1 MHDAAD
7 DVVLP
12 LPPRAP
18 RVEDNPFARW
28 LGRTILR
35 LGGWRM
41 EGEFPD
47 LPRLVLIGAPH
58 SSNWDGIWGF
68 AVVLALD
75 LDIRVLGKHQL
86 FWWPL
91 GYLMRWL
98 GVIAVNRDAAS
109 GVTEQAAQLILDADR
124 YWFGLAPEG
133 TRKPVPRF
141 KYGFWKI
148 ASGAGVPVLPAYFDY
163 PRKVLGIGPTFDLS
177 GDMDADIA
185 RIQRWYAPWR
195 GRRRDVAQ
203 PSERPPQA

>member
-12 LPPRAP
+12 LPPSAP

-58 SSNWDGIWGF
+58 SSNWDGLWGL
-68 AVVLALD
+68 AAKLALGLD
-75 LDIRVLGKHQL
+75 LRILGKHQL

-91 GYLMRWL
+91 SLLLDRL
-98 GVIAVNRDAAS
+98 GVIAVNRDAAQ
-109 GVTEQAAQLILDADR
+109 GVTEQAAAMIRAGDR

-148 ASGAGVPVLPAYFDY
+148 AKGAGVPVLPAYFDY
-163 PRKVLGIGPTFDLS
+163 PRKVIGIGPTFDL
-177 GDMDADIA
+177 GDDMDADIR
-185 RIQRWYAPWR
+185 RIQQWYAPWR
-195 GRRRDVAQ
+195 GKNRSVAQ
-203 PSERPPQA
+203 PR